1 MCPVC
6 VQPVVAERSH
16 AWLQGQRRVTHAETD
31 EMLTGWKR
39 DPDTAWL
46 IEPSKGPLQAALH
59 NLQTVYVN
67 FWAKRAKYPT
77 FHSRLAR

>member
-1 MCPVC
+1 
-6 VQPVVAERSH
+6 
-16 AWLQGQRRVTHAETD
+16 
-31 EMLTGWKR
+31 MLTGWKR